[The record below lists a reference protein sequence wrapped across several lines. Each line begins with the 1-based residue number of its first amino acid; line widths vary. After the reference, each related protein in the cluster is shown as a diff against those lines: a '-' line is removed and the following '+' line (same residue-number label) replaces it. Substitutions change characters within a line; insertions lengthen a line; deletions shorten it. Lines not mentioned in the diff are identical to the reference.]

1 MKTEKT
7 FTLSMS
13 DVADLNNRMLG
24 LGMPVEYDGQGYNKP
39 DYQVGKWYSDK
50 GIETPNHAARV
61 LEILN
66 HYTRTQLSSDADAI
80 KTALDEYR
88 TECNIIRFSGFRL
101 EKDGVFYAA
110 LTWEY
115 SKVWK
120 AAVSSR
126 RGLGGEHWVKTPS
139 GVWEYRVSEKALPD
153 FVKFC
158 EQNGKITDAL
168 QGIEY
173 PATKAAQQSD
183 TEKPEISGLIV
194 RVHVVESLDFP
205 SVTQVSFEYPACS
218 RNENQQLFETVRDMM
233 RGVKS
238 AYWYADTKSYHI
250 PASLVRE
257 LVPAFA
263 ASGVSFDMAELLP
276 VLNRYADWGKAV
288 DSESLI
294 LPEPENFKPFPH
306 QVEDARTML
315 KFRRVGNFSEMG
327 TGKTASA
334 IIAARNVGKTLV
346 VCPATVVYNWQS
358 EICQLYPDIFA
369 QVLETGKTQLDAK
382 AVFVIASYE
391 TASKRY
397 SDLLKAGFRAIVLD
411 EAHYVKAISA
421 VGLPTAQRGKALL
434 YLASRIEYA
443 FPMTGTPVVNNNG
456 DLFNLLTILGH
467 SSTIGGFAFK
477 NYMEQYNDVE
487 TRRGH
492 TVYVGAK
499 NSDLLYRNIRN
510 YFVRHLRKEVLPDL
524 VKVRTPIYSRVDLSE
539 YDRYVAEFLRKRQT
553 DGAEALV
560 ALGKARE
567 SIAIL
572 KAYQSAKFALD
583 LVESGEKVVIFVSFE
598 KESDIFENAF
608 QKSGVDYVVIN
619 GKVSKKARNERKN
632 RFQNDAACKIAIVSF
647 GAGAEGQ
654 TLTAACNLIV
664 NSYPWTVAKLTQGE
678 DRICRAGQTRA
689 CTIHLVTAIGAD
701 VDVKMTMTL
710 TAKGALASDVIDNG
724 GGDRC
729 NLIQLLTEGKD
740 SGEDCAMLDD
750 LPENF

>member
-1 MKTEKT
+1 MEKN
-7 FTLSMS
+7 FTLSLS
-13 DVADLNNRMLG
+13 DIADLNAKMLG
-24 LGMPVEYDGQGYNKP
+24 LGMPVEYDGQGYSKP
-39 DYQVGKWYSDK
+39 DYQVGRWYAEK
-50 GIETPNHAARV
+50 GIETPNNAARV
-61 LEILN
+61 LEILR
-66 HYTRTQLSSDADAI
+66 HYSKTQLTEYAQEI
-80 KTALDEYR
+80 ETALDEYR
-88 TECNIIRFSGFRL
+88 TACNVIRFEGFRL
-101 EKDGVFYAA
+101 ESDGVFYAA

-120 AAVSSR
+120 AAIASR
-126 RGLGGEHWVKTPS
+126 KGLGGEHWKKTPS
-139 GVWEYRVSEKALPD
+139 GAWEYRVSEKAMSD
-153 FVKFC
+153 FVKFAQ
-158 EQNGKITDAL
+158 QNGKNTDAL
-168 QGIEY
+168 QGIDY
-173 PATKAAQQSD
+173 PTSKKPQNPD
-183 TEKPEISGLIV
+183 TEKPEISGLTV

-205 SVTQVSFEYPACS
+205 AVTQVGFEYPVCTRA
-218 RNENQQLFETVRDMM
+218 ENQMLFERVRDMM

-238 AYWYADTKSYHI
+238 AYWYADTKSYHVPAALIRDII
-250 PASLVRE
+250 PAL
-257 LVPAFA
+257 A
-263 ASGVSFDMAELLP
+263 ASGVSFDMSELLP

-288 DSESLI
+288 DTEHLI
-294 LPEPENFKPFPH
+294 LPEPSNFTPFLH
-306 QVEDARTML
+306 QVEDARTMI

-346 VCPATVVYNWQS
+346 ISPATVVYNWQS
-358 EICQLYPDIFA
+358 EITTLYPDMSA
-369 QVLETGKTQLDAK
+369 QVLETGKTPIDK
-382 AVFVIASYE
+382 NAVFIVASYE

-397 SDLLKAGFRAIVLD
+397 NELLQAGFRAIVLD
-411 EAHYVKAISA
+411 EAHYIKAVSA
-421 VGLPTAQRGKALL
+421 IGLPTAQRGKALL
-434 YLASRIEYA
+434 YIASRIEYA
-443 FPMTGTPVVNNNG
+443 FPMTGTPIVNNNG
-456 DLFNLLTILGH
+456 DLYNILTVLGH
-467 SSTIGGFAFK
+467 SSTIGGFAYK
-477 NYMEQYNDVE
+477 NFMECYNDVE

-499 NSDLLYRNIRN
+499 NSDLLYANIRN

-524 VKVRTPIYSRVDLSE
+524 VKVRTPIYARVDLSE
-539 YDRYVAEFLRKRQT
+539 YDRYIAEFLRKRKT

-560 ALGKARE
+560 SLGYARQ

-572 KAYQSAKFALD
+572 KAYNSAKFALD

-598 KESDIFENAF
+598 EESNVFENAF
-608 QKSGVDYVVIN
+608 KKSGVDYVVIN
-619 GKVSKKARNERKN
+619 GKVSKKARNERKE
-632 RFQNDAACKIAIVSF
+632 RFQKDGDCKIAVVSF

-701 VDVKMTMTL
+701 IDLKMTATL

-729 NLIQLLTEGKD
+729 NLIALLTEGKD
-740 SGEDCAMLDD
+740 SGEDCAALDY